1 MLNKESFSGIWDVRF
16 ELTVTDTPCRHIQQE
31 KYANTHTDIR
41 IRIYHI
47 CVCVYV
53 HICISHQSKMIQT
66 IIKKIHIYM
75 NANLRQILYIP
86 SIYSTKSPNICMVCL
101 LLPILY
107 FAMISP
113 YLQVSRYHCH
123 TNTAVLDSLNLSLH
137 NLLDICMYR
146 SCIWC
151 IKMESDW
158 SLDVHRILAHT
169 FTHCRNEY
177 VLVIPTYVWHY
188 IWQVMYL
195 WVEFPGSPLSR
206 QLRHICRNPAN
217 KCQNRWWITA
227 NMML

>member
-1 MLNKESFSGIWDVRF
+1 
-16 ELTVTDTPCRHIQQE
+16 
-31 KYANTHTDIR
+31 
-41 IRIYHI
+41 
-47 CVCVYV
+47 
-53 HICISHQSKMIQT
+53 
-66 IIKKIHIYM
+66 M
-75 NANLRQILYIP
+75 NAICGRYIISP
-86 SIYSTKSPNICMVCL
+86 AYVSAKSPNLCMVCL

-123 TNTAVLDSLNLSLH
+123 TNTAVLDRLNLSLH

-151 IKMESDW
+151 IIMESDR

-169 FTHCRNEY
+169 LTHCRYEY
-177 VLVIPTYVWHY
+177 VLVIPTYVRHY
-188 IWQVMYL
+188 IWQVIYL
-195 WVEFPGSPLSR
+195 WVEFSDSPLSR

-227 NMML
+227 NMMP